1 MWKEFKKFIA
11 RGNVIDLAVAV
22 IIGGAFN
29 QIVKSLV
36 NDIIM
41 PPLGLLLGRVDF
53 GDLYINLSGTPYAS
67 LAEAQAA
74 GAATINYGLFINT
87 LVQFLILSLVV
98 FLLVRQVDRLTKSP
112 KAPAEP
118 TTKTCPYCYS
128 KIPIKATRCPY
139 CTSHLEGAPE
149 A

>member
-1 MWKEFKKFIA
+1 MWKEFRKFIA

-36 NDIIM
+36 NDLIM
-41 PPLGLLLGRVDF
+41 PPLGLLLARVDF
-53 GDLYINLSGTPYAS
+53 GDLYINLSGKPYAS
-67 LAEAQAA
+67 LAEARAA
-74 GAATINYGLFINT
+74 GAVTINYGLFINA
-87 LVQFLILSLVV
+87 LMQFLILSLVV
-98 FLLVRQVDRLTKSP
+98 FLIVRQVDRLTKP
-112 KAPAEP
+112 PEAPAEP

-139 CTSHLEGAPE
+139 CTSHLEDAPGA
-149 A
+149 